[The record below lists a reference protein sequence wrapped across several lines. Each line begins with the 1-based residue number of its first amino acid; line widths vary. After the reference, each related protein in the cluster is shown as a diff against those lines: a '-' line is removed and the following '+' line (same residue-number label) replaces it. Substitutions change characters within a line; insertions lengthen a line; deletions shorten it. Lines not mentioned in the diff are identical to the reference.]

1 MATVRVTP
9 APLQGT
15 IQIPSSKSMGHRA
28 IICAGLSAK
37 PVIVDNITMS
47 ADIAATNA
55 CLKALHVQVEPVAS
69 QILGRQAFKYSRS
82 GNLAVEQSLLDCGES
97 GSTLRFFIPLGAML
111 GQVSFTGHGKLIS
124 RPLGPY
130 YEIFKKQGLAFHTSE
145 KGQLPLKI
153 AGKLK
158 AGVFELPGNVS
169 SQFVSGLLFALPLL
183 QGDSLI
189 KVLPPV
195 ESVSY
200 INLTLSAL
208 RSFGIIIEEQDKF
221 VYSIK
226 GGQTY
231 QSPAERVYVEGDWSQ
246 AAFWLAAGAMQGNI
260 TCSGLDFASQQGDK
274 SIVKIMQAMQA
285 SLKTGKNQDGQE
297 AITAITS
304 ETQGT
309 TIDAADCPDLV
320 PILSALAA
328 VSKGT
333 TVINHAERLRLKE
346 CDRLLAMSTELLKLG
361 AKIKETPDGLIIEGK
376 PGGLTGG
383 ATVSAWND
391 HRVAMSLAIV
401 ASRCQKPVV
410 ITGSESVK
418 KSYPEFWQDLASAG
432 GKVETI

>member
-55 CLKALHVQVEPVAS
+55 CLQALHVQVEPVAS
-69 QILGRQAFKYSRS
+69 QIPGRQAFKYSRS
-82 GNLAVEQSLLDCGES
+82 GNLAVQQSLLDCGES

-111 GQVSFTGHGKLIS
+111 GKVSFTGHGKLVS
-124 RPLGPY
+124 RPLEPY
-130 YEIFKKQGLAFHTSE
+130 YEIFRKQGLAFHTSA
-145 KGQLPLKI
+145 KGQLPLEI
-153 AGKLK
+153 QGKLK

-169 SQFVSGLLFALPLL
+169 SQFISGLLFALPLL

-208 RSFGIIIEEQDKF
+208 RSFGIIIEEKEKF

-231 QSPAERVYVEGDWSQ
+231 QSPSARVYVEGDWSQ
-246 AAFWLAAGAMQGNI
+246 SAFWLAAGAMQGNI
-260 TCSGLDFASQQGDK
+260 TCSGLDFASKQGDK
-274 SIVKIMQAMQA
+274 AIVKIMQAMQA
-285 SLKTGKNQDGQE
+285 SLKTGKDKDGQ
-297 AITAITS
+297 AMITATTS
-304 ETQGT
+304 ETKGT

-328 VSKGT
+328 VSKGK
-333 TVINHAERLRLKE
+333 TVITHAERLRLKE
-346 CDRLLAMSTELLKLG
+346 CDRLLAMSTELMKLG
-361 AKIKETPDGLIIEGK
+361 ANIKETPDGLIIEGK
-376 PGGLTGG
+376 PAGLTGG

-432 GKVETI
+432 GKVETV

>member
-1 MATVRVTP
+1 MTTVKVTP
-9 APLQGT
+9 APLKGT

-55 CLKALHVQVEPVAS
+55 CLKALNVQVEPVAS
-69 QILGRQAFKYSRS
+69 KISGRQAFKYSRS
-82 GNLAVEQSLLDCGES
+82 GNLAVRQSLLDCGES

-111 GQVSFTGHGKLIS
+111 GQVSFTGHGKLVS
-124 RPLGPY
+124 RPLEPY
-130 YEIFKKQGLAFHTSE
+130 YEIFKKQGLTFHTSE
-145 KGQLPLKI
+145 KGHLPLEI
-153 AGKLK
+153 TGKLRS
-158 AGVFELPGNVS
+158 GVFELPGNVS

-183 QGDSLI
+183 KGDSLI

-208 RSFGIIIEEQDKF
+208 RSFGIIIEEKEKF

-226 GGQTY
+226 GEQTY
-231 QSPAERVYVEGDWSQ
+231 QSPSARVYVEGDWSQ
-246 AAFWLAAGAMQGNI
+246 AAFWLVAGAMQGNI

-274 SIVKIMQAMQA
+274 AIVKIMQAMQA
-285 SLKTGKNQDGQE
+285 TLKNGQDEDGQE
-297 AITAITS
+297 AITATTS

-320 PILSALAA
+320 PILSALAS

-333 TVINHAERLRLKE
+333 TIINHAERLRLKE

-361 AKIKETPDGLIIEGK
+361 ANIKETPDGLIIEGK
-376 PGGLTGG
+376 PEGLTGG

-410 ITGSESVK
+410 MTGSESVK